1 MEVLNAALRGLVSAL
16 LYPFGGLHPLIGL
29 TVISLVVAILMLL
42 VFKVTSNQDGLADVK
57 RKIHASLFE
66 MRLFNADLGALLR
79 AQGDLLKS
87 NLRYLGYS
95 LVPMLWMIVPFVL
108 LVGQLHYHYGFEPVR
123 PGQPVLVEADLAEG
137 WQDGVEAED
146 VRGFTKPVA
155 HLTASD
161 GVRVETPALWAPE
174 LSELSWRVVAEEPG
188 EYELAI
194 DVAGERY
201 TKILYAGDRLDT
213 RKLLSPIRTAPDF
226 LTQLL
231 YPAEPPL
238 SDGPL
243 QEIRVSYQ
251 DADVWFFG
259 WNTHW
264 MIIFFILTS
273 AFAFLLRNRFGVTL

>member
-1 MEVLNAALRGLVSAL
+1 MEPVNAVLRGLISAL

-29 TVISLVVAILMLL
+29 IVVSLVVAILMLL
-42 VFKVTSNQDGLADVK
+42 VFKATSNQAGLADVK
-57 RKIHASLFE
+57 RQIHASLFE
-66 MRLFNADLGALLR
+66 IRLFNADLGAILR
-79 AQGDLLKS
+79 AQGDLLRH

-95 LVPMLWMIVPFVL
+95 VVPMLWMIVPFVL
-108 LVGQLHYHYGFEPVR
+108 LIAQLQFHYGYEPVR
-123 PGQPVLVEADLAEG
+123 PGRHVLVEATLAEG

-146 VRGFTKPVA
+146 VQGFTKPVA

-188 EYELAI
+188 EHELAI

-201 TKILYAGDRLDT
+201 TKQLHAGEGLDT
-213 RKLLSPIRTAPDF
+213 RRLLSPIRTAPDF
-226 LTQLL
+226 LIQLL

-238 SDGPL
+238 PDGPVE
-243 QEIRVSYQ
+243 EIRVSYQ
-251 DADVWFFG
+251 DAEVWFFG

-264 MIIFFILTS
+264 IIIFFILS
-273 AFAFLLRNRFGVTL
+273 IVFAFLLRNRFGVTI